1 MENQRGVG
9 FTLNRRI
16 GSTNYT
22 VNAYFDALADESFED
37 KISRMIQNEVLA
49 NEKKCGIVS
58 TPQMSR
64 PA

>member
-1 MENQRGVG
+1 MESNRGVA

-16 GSTNYT
+16 GSTNYK
-22 VNAYFDALADESFED
+22 VNAFFDNTAKEAFED

-49 NEKKCGIVS
+49 SSEKCGIVS